1 MWQPQPQ
8 MYRPK
13 IKVARIASVKKMN
26 PALMNPFCSV
36 YIVSE
41 GSIGET
47 VPAHDPPLN
56 DVRDHE

>member
-13 IKVARIASVKKMN
+13 IKVARIARVKKMN

-47 VPAHDPPLN
+47 VLPMTH
-56 DVRDHE
+56 H